1 MSQGSMET
9 SSRRGRRQ
17 IAGTALDASFAADLY
32 AAGRR
37 KSVGYSAG
45 YFSTHVARWL
55 DQGWLFPGARLIEFG
70 AQEFYCDPQAA
81 RDHTRAFL
89 AARGKS
95 AAEIDAAIGRSGAI
109 HVADVY
115 RALGI
120 EYVAIDVDGAYGSTF
135 FDLNTFAPPP
145 EWLGA
150 FDMVNNEGTIEHLI
164 NPINGFQVTHEL
176 LKPGGVARHS
186 APLSGCRDHGMFH
199 PTSGFY
205 LAILNENRYE
215 LLEGRANGQP
225 AKPWDDPLF
234 KTAEPFEIVD
244 LWGSIIYRKQ
254 IDDAFRPPADHL
266 LTARAGAIASRL
278 AADWAAYSAHRFNG
292 NAPRRGRFDLW
303 RWLLY
308 TRRWLRSVADRRRD
322 RNAEAHRNSA

>member
-1 MSQGSMET
+1 MSQGSVET
-9 SSRRGRRQ
+9 NAPAPGRQ
-17 IAGTALDASFAADLY
+17 IAGTALDASFAAHVCSAQQED
-32 AAGRR
+32 A
-37 KSVGYSAG
+37 VGYSAE
-45 YFSTHVARWL
+45 YFAVHVARWL
-55 DQGWLFPGARLIEFG
+55 DEGWLFPGARFIEFG

-81 RDHTRAFL
+81 REHSRAFL
-89 AARGKS
+89 LARGKS
-95 AAEIDAAIGRSGAI
+95 PAEAETAVGRGGPVP
-109 HVADVY
+109 VAGVY

-120 EYVAIDVDGAYGSTF
+120 DYVAIDVDGSYGSTF

-186 APLSGCRDHGMFH
+186 APLAGCADHGLFH
-199 PTSGFY
+199 PTGGFY
-205 LAILNENRYE
+205 LAMLNENRYE
-215 LLEGRANGQP
+215 LLEARADARP
-225 AKPWDDPLF
+225 ARPWDGQLF
-234 KTAEPFEIVD
+234 KLAQPYDIVD

-254 IDDAFRPPADHL
+254 IDEAFRPPADHL
-266 LTARAGAIASRL
+266 VTPRAGAIASRL
-278 AADWAAYSAHRFNG
+278 AADWTAYSARRFHG
-292 NAPRRGRFDLW
+292 DAPQRGRFDLW

-308 TRRWLRSVADRRRD
+308 TRRWLRSVAGRRPD

>member
-1 MSQGSMET
+1 MGY
-9 SSRRGRRQ
+9 
-17 IAGTALDASFAADLY
+17 TAE
-32 AAGRR
+32 
-37 KSVGYSAG
+37 

-55 DQGWLFPGARLIEFG
+55 DEGWLFPGARLIDFG

-81 RDHTRAFL
+81 REHTRAFL

-95 AAEIDAAIGRSGAI
+95 AAEIDAAVGRSGAI
-109 HVADVY
+109 LVAAVY

-120 EYVAIDVDGAYGSTF
+120 DYLAIDVDEAHGSLF

-145 EWLGA
+145 EWRGA

-186 APLSGCRDHGMFH
+186 MPLSGWREHGLFH
-199 PTSGFY
+199 PTGGFY

-215 LLEGRANGQP
+215 LLEGLAEPQP

-234 KTAEPFEIVD
+234 KTAARCDTVD
-244 LWGSIIYRKQ
+244 LWGLIIYRKQ

-278 AADWAAYSAHRFNG
+278 AADWSAYTAHRLHG
-292 NAPRRGRFDLW
+292 DAPRQGGFDLW
-303 RWLLY
+303 RWLIY
-308 TRRWLRSVADRRRD
+308 TRRWLRSVAGRRRD
-322 RNAEAHRNSA
+322 RNARAQRNSA